1 MAQAAQAA
9 APPPPQPWRRLL
21 ALNILVLL
29 LVLGALCQAL
39 RRHPL
44 LRPSAQPRRAHWE
57 LRGAA
62 RSLLHLQQQ
71 QQQPPALPPAR
82 QRPSADG
89 LTPLWDP
96 VCQLPGEPLPARGAG
111 APFVELCVSSE
122 LSQRLRRDA
131 IRAGYGRYAAG
142 LNASLRFFVGQPEP
156 FSHDVY
162 SIESERR
169 RHGDVVILPFR
180 DSYENLTLKTLAM
193 LSYAAACGGSPYV
206 AKLDDDVMVYLA
218 RLRRFL
224 EKMDADAAMAKTA
237 LGMYAGT
244 LWVNTPP
251 IVAKGNKNEESK
263 WVLAALPRNASE
275 PPLSRGKFFFP
286 YAGGPFYLM
295 SRAATEFLQRNA
307 HRLNWKWRN
316 EDMAVGTCACPRAH
330 RARPPPCP
338 ARPARTAPNAQLACG
353 SPHPPFTPL
362 PSLRLA
368 GFIGADI
375 ETINTFQVKVLH
387 WRWSTKPFIALHNI
401 DDRHRIAEW
410 HVELGNSTLLA

>member
-1 MAQAAQAA
+1 MAQAAQAT

-29 LVLGALCQAL
+29 LVLGALCHAL

-44 LRPSAQPRRAHWE
+44 LRPGVQPRRAHWE

-62 RSLLHLQQQ
+62 RSLLQQQQ
-71 QQQPPALPPAR
+71 QQQPPALPLAR
-82 QRPSADG
+82 QRPTADG

-142 LNASLRFFVGQPEP
+142 LNASLRFFVGQPAP
-156 FSHDVY
+156 GSHDVY

-193 LSYAAACGGSPYV
+193 LSYAAACGGAPYV

-263 WVLAALPRNASE
+263 WVLSALPRNASE

-316 EDMAVGTCACPRAH
+316 EDMAVGTCACQSA
-330 RARPPPCP
+330 RARLAPPCAPAPFTATPTHPPP
-338 ARPARTAPNAQLACG
+338 
-353 SPHPPFTPL
+353 PPPL
-362 PSLRLA
+362 LRWP

-401 DDRHRIAEW
+401 DDRYRIAEW

>member
-1 MAQAAQAA
+1 MTAP

-21 ALNILVLL
+21 ALNIIVLL
-29 LVLGALCQAL
+29 LVVGALAHEL

-44 LRPSAQPRRAHWE
+44 LQRARGGAPPLRRAHWE

-62 RSLLHLQQQ
+62 RSLLQQQQQPELSGAQRAHWELRGAARSLLQQQ
-71 QQQPPALPPAR
+71 QQQLPELPGAQPPPPP
-82 QRPSADG
+82 RPTADG
-89 LTPLWDP
+89 LTALWDP
-96 VCQLPGEPLPARGAG
+96 VCQLPGEPLPRGAG

-142 LNASLRFFVGQPEP
+142 LNASLRFFVGEPEKG
-156 FSHDVY
+156 SHDVW

-169 RHGDVVILPFR
+169 QFGDVVILPFR

-193 LSYAAACGGSPYV
+193 LSYAAACGGAPYV

-224 EKMDADAAMAKTA
+224 EKMDMDAAMHKAA
-237 LGMYAGT
+237 LGVYAGT

-263 WVLAALPRNASE
+263 WVLGALPRNASE
-275 PPLSRGKFFFP
+275 PPLARGKFFFP

-295 SRAATEFLQRNA
+295 SRAAAAFLQRNA
-307 HRLNWKWRN
+307 HRLNWRWRN
-316 EDMAVGTCACPRAH
+316 EDMAVGTCAW
-330 RARPPPCP
+330 RPALSAEAAAC
-338 ARPARTAPNAQLACG
+338 ARPAAPRFYSRAQ
-353 SPHPPFTPL
+353 HPPPL
-362 PSLRLA
+362 RPHLTLQGSLAPTLR
-368 GFIGADI
+368 
-375 ETINTFQVKVLH
+375 
-387 WRWSTKPFIALHNI
+387 RSTRF
-401 DDRHRIAEW
+401 R
-410 HVELGNSTLLA
+410 